1 MLKFTVKVSKV
12 FALVLLI
19 GICAV
24 SAWAAGSSAPAAAP
38 SSTTASGYPIV
49 TDGSVT
55 LKYFIGLNPVASKYI
70 RSYAENIAFQ
80 ELQKKTGIKL
90 DFIHPVAGQETEA
103 FNMMI
108 ASQDLPDLIEGPERY
123 KGGEAA
129 GVNDGVFLD
138 LTPYIQKDAPDYY
151 KLARSDLRIWRD
163 VTTPENKFPAFYQIK
178 PVSDP
183 ALMKIMVR
191 DDLIKNLG
199 FSSLPVTISDY
210 TAILKAFKD
219 KTGKGGLIPVENGRE
234 KYFMGAYDISP
245 AFYKQND
252 KIKFG
257 PYEAKYKDYLT
268 QFAEWYKLGY
278 INNDFPSLTN
288 PKRQS
293 LFQQGDTLAINGGID
308 NFLIWAKDLKIG
320 TMPTLYPR
328 LNMGDKLHV
337 YDWEVYP
344 VKAEGKVAVSGNTKY
359 KDQAIRFL
367 NYGYTTEGSI
377 VYDFGVEGVTYT
389 MVNGKPQLNDFAL
402 HNPQYP
408 PEGVNYILKIFHGPK
423 VTRPGI
429 ECNPNTILFPDV
441 FAIKAEYA
449 KDPDV
454 DSEFTLPNYSLSSAD
469 VTRAGKIMTD
479 VNTYVDEMTL
489 KFITGAE
496 PLSNFDAYIAQL
508 KAYGIEDAIAMNQ
521 KAYDSYMS
529 KQMP

>member
-1 MLKFTVKVSKV
+1 MSRFTGKVSKA
-12 FALVLLI
+12 FILILLI

-24 SAWAAGSSAPAAAP
+24 SAWASGNSASAAP
-38 SSTTASGYPIV
+38 SAASVTASGYPIV

-55 LKYFIGLNPVASKYI
+55 LKYFLGLNPVASKYI
-70 RSYAENIAFQ
+70 RSYDENLAFQ

-90 DFIHPVAGQETEA
+90 SFIHPVAGQEAEA

-123 KGGEAA
+123 RGGEAA
-129 GVNDGVFLD
+129 GVRDGVFLE
-138 LTPYIQKDAPDYY
+138 LTPYVQQYAPDYY
-151 KLARSDLRIWRD
+151 KMIKSDPKIWRD
-163 VTTPENKFPAFYQIK
+163 VTTPENLLPAFYQIK

-183 ALMKIMVR
+183 ALMRIMVR
-191 DDLIKNLG
+191 DDLIKDLG
-199 FSSLPVTISDY
+199 FNNLPVTIADY
-210 TAILKAFKD
+210 TAIFKAYKD

-234 KYFMGAYDISP
+234 KYFIGAYNVFP
-245 AFYKQND
+245 NFYKDNG

-257 PYEAKYKDYLT
+257 PYEAGYRAYLQ
-268 QFAEWYKLGY
+268 QFADWYKLGY
-278 INNDFPSLTN
+278 INNDFPSLKN
-288 PKRQS
+288 PQRQS
-293 LFQQGDTLAINGGID
+293 MFQQGDTLAINGGID

-328 LNMGDKLHV
+328 INMGDKLHV

-344 VKAEGKVAVSGNTKY
+344 VKAEGKVAIFNNTKY
-359 KDQAIRFL
+359 KTEAVRFL

-377 VYDFGVEGVTYT
+377 VYDFGVEGVTYN

-402 HNPQYP
+402 NNPEYP
-408 PEGVNYILKIFHGPK
+408 PEAVNYILKIFHGPK
-423 VTRPGI
+423 VTRTGI

-441 FAIKAEYA
+441 FAIKQQFAQ
-449 KDPDV
+449 DPDV
-454 DSEFTLPNYSLSSAD
+454 DSDFTLPNYSLAADD

-496 PLSNFDAYIAQL
+496 PLSRFDAYIAQL
-508 KAYGIEDAIAMNQ
+508 KSYGIEDAIAMNQ
-521 KAYDSYMS
+521 KAFDNYMS
-529 KQMP
+529 KN